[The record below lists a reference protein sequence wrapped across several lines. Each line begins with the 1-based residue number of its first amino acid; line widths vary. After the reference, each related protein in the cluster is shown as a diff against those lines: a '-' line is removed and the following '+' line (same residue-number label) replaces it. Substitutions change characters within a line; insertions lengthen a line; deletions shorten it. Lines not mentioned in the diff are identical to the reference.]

1 MANNRIVSTLVTALA
16 ALAACVG
23 TSAYAQATR
32 TWVSGVGD
40 DVNPCSRTAPCKTF
54 AGAIS
59 KTAAGGEINC
69 LDPGGYGTL
78 TITKSIT
85 VDCTGTFGS
94 TLNSGGINGFVINDS
109 ATASPGT
116 VEVVLRGLSINGAG
130 TTPGL
135 NGIRFVSGNSLT
147 VENVLINNQ
156 GSGNGISFGP
166 ATSARLY
173 AVNLTVV
180 NSGTGTSGS
189 GILVKPT
196 GSGTANVHLEDVRLV
211 SNAGSGIEVDTT
223 GLTGSSSNIVVVR
236 GAISGSRN
244 GVSVTGPAGTPGASV
259 NITDSSI
266 SGNIVN
272 GLLATGAVAQI
283 RIANSLISGN
293 TNGILSSGATI
304 VSFGQNSLMG
314 NGTNG
319 SFSGTIPQN

>member
-1 MANNRIVSTLVTALA
+1 MARNRIWSTLAMAFA
-16 ALAACVG
+16 ALTACVG
-23 TSAYAQATR
+23 TAAYGQATR

-59 KTAAGGEINC
+59 KTASGGEINC

-94 TLNSGGINGFVINDS
+94 SLNSGGINGFIINDS
-109 ATASPGT
+109 ASGTPGT
-116 VEVVLRGLSINGAG
+116 AEVALRGLSIDGAG
-130 TTPGL
+130 TTQGL
-135 NGIRFVSGNSLT
+135 NGIRFISGNSLT

-156 GSGNGISFGP
+156 GSGNGISFAP
-166 ATSARLY
+166 VTSARLY

-180 NSGTGTSGS
+180 YSGS
-189 GILVKPT
+189 GTTGAGILIKPT
-196 GSGTANVHLEDVRLV
+196 GTGAANVHLEDVRLV
-211 SNAGSGIEVDTT
+211 GNAGSGLEVDTT

-236 GAISGSRN
+236 GAFSGSRN

-272 GLLATGAVAQI
+272 GLLATGPLAQI

-314 NGTNG
+314 NGSNG